1 LIFFINQNNL
11 LVGAPAA
18 FPVHAEHRIY
28 QKYLTWSDSIL
39 DEVNAYI
46 KKNFGEEKFI
56 GIHLRK

>member
-1 LIFFINQNNL
+1 M
-11 LVGAPAA
+11 
-18 FPVHAEHRIY
+18 HAEHRKY

-56 GIHLRK
+56 GIHLRNN